1 MMMRIKKY
9 RYFGGMLAAQEKWL
23 GHMAQKGYRLAAT
36 GTAVY
41 EFEPCK
47 PGQVQYKV
55 EFIGHMPQQ
64 RAQDYCSFLQDMG
77 YRVFYKSMN
86 LNWSAGRLRWR
97 PWADKGGK
105 LASDSGTFGRELLI
119 VEKANDGRPFEL
131 HTSLEDKALYFRNLC
146 RPWVFLFLMFAV
158 FGLLCRSYL
167 FGLFAL
173 LSLGPAVFYRVQ
185 AIKFKK
191 QAKTEEW

>member
-1 MMMRIKKY
+1 
-9 RYFGGMLAAQEKWL
+9 MLAAQEKWL
-23 GHMAQKGYRLAAT
+23 GRMAQKGYRLAAT

-77 YRVFYKSMN
+77 YRVFYKNMN

-105 LASDSGTFGRELLI
+105 FASDGGTFGRELLI
-119 VEKANDGRPFEL
+119 VEKKNDGRPFEL
-131 HTSLEDKALYFRNLC
+131 HTSLEDKALYFHTLC
-146 RPWVFLFLMFAV
+146 RPWAFLFLTFTV

>member
-1 MMMRIKKY
+1 MMRIKKY

-23 GHMAQKGYRLAAT
+23 GRMAQKGYRLAAT

-77 YRVFYKSMN
+77 YRVFYKNMN

-105 LASDSGTFGRELLI
+105 FASDGGTFGRELLI
-119 VEKANDGRPFEL
+119 VEKKNDGRPFEL
-131 HTSLEDKALYFRNLC
+131 HTSLEDKALYFHTLC
-146 RPWVFLFLMFAV
+146 RPWAFLFLTFTV

-167 FGLFAL
+167 FGLVAL